1 MNKHQIS
8 KILLIGALT
17 ILGACSTNRQ
27 TGQESTAGNSAG
39 ANSVTNNSTSAPPP
53 TLQSN
58 QQAVQTAPVDW
69 KRVDE
74 AMGRKG
80 TMMPGDVYRFSMPRS
95 DLKVTVKGV
104 EIKPAFALGSWAAF
118 KQMPDGQ
125 VMAMGD
131 TVMTEDEISPV
142 MLKLQQNGI
151 GQSALHHHLL
161 YENPRVYYMH
171 LMATGDP
178 VKIAETIKAALD
190 LTKTPPQAVAPATN
204 AGNGAESGN
213 PSGTT
218 AATTPA
224 NNQPADLGIDTA
236 QIDSILGFKGK
247 INGGVY
253 QISVPRANKITEM
266 GMEIPPSMGTATA
279 INFQPTGSGKA
290 AITGDFVMTGDEV
303 NNVIRAL
310 RENGIEATALHNHSL
325 ADEPRIFY
333 MHFWANDDAVKLAR
347 GLRAALDKTNS
358 QRGQTP

>member
-1 MNKHQIS
+1 MNKLRLSIT
-8 KILLIGALT
+8 ILVGALM
-17 ILGACSTNRQ
+17 LGGAACSTNQPAGQNSAVSNSAASNSANNQPQISQSQ
-27 TGQESTAGNSAG
+27 TTAGQP
-39 ANSVTNNSTSAPPP
+39 SAPI
-53 TLQSN
+53 
-58 QQAVQTAPVDW
+58 DW
-69 KRVDE
+69 KRVDD
-74 AMGRKG
+74 AMERKG

-171 LMATGDP
+171 LMAMGDP
-178 VKIAETIKAALD
+178 VKIAEAIKSALD

-204 AGNGAESGN
+204 SGNGAESGN
-213 PSGTT
+213 PSGT
-218 AATTPA
+218 AAASPA
-224 NNQPADLGIDTA
+224 NNQPADIGIDTA
-236 QIDSILGFKGK
+236 QIDSVLGFKGK
-247 INGGVY
+247 VNGGVY

-279 INFQPTGSGKA
+279 INFQPTGAGKA

-325 ADEPRIFY
+325 DDEPRIFY
-333 MHFWANDDAVKLAR
+333 MHFWANDAAVKLAK

-358 QRGQTP
+358 QKGQAQ